1 MTQRRRM
8 IFRPLETLQ
17 VTSTGSLDVVDT
29 PIDDKI
35 DRVFKPGVHEQTRA
49 FLLGGD
55 AVSCSLDEQIE
66 NMLVYEQIAGY
77 K

>member
-1 MTQRRRM
+1 
-8 IFRPLETLQ
+8 
-17 VTSTGSLDVVDT
+17 VVGT
-29 PIDDKI
+29 PIDDEI